1 LSLVELDHVKSGIPF
16 SPEAGRNFIEQ
27 ATVPSIARAE
37 QLLGEK
43 KIVAGGPVAG
53 HIALRLVIEV
63 GSLAELDQLM
73 YSFPPYPLATTSVT
87 PLIAFAD
94 RRASVRAEAE
104 RLSSS
109 GEAR

>member
-1 LSLVELDHVKSGIPF
+1 MLLLVELDHVKSGIPL

-27 ATVPSIARAE
+27 VIMPTIARAE
-37 QLLGEK
+37 QLLAEK

-53 HIALRLVIEV
+53 HIALRLVVEV

-73 YSFPPYPLATTSVT
+73 YSLPLYPLAETKIT

-94 RRASVRAEAE
+94 RRASVQALAG
-104 RLSSS
+104 RLFSS
-109 GEAR
+109 